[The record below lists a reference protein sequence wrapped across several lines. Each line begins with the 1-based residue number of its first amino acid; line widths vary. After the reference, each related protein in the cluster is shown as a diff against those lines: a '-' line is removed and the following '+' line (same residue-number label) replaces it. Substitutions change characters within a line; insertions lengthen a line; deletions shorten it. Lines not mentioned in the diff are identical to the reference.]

1 MSHRHSV
8 YSLPT
13 CYHNSITQPYTTIR
27 KVAGIISSEGSV
39 SGLSCIV
46 RALSGQRK
54 TDQCD
59 WLDKLLQVSV
69 GQWWW
74 GDCMDMLV
82 VLLMPLMQECVT
94 FNQEITNRTV
104 IFCQA
109 TPSRLL
115 THWTPLVAVV
125 PVCEHQKGFIAS
137 KSTSATDLTLNSY
150 YVYWKHSNG
159 IKPNAIKYEWVRV
172 CL

>member
-54 TDQCD
+54 TDSVTGWTSSCRSVLDNGGEETVWTCWWCCSCSLCKSVSHSIRKSLIEQLSFVKPPQQAVNPLNTTGCCGSSMCTPEGIYSKQIYQC
-59 WLDKLLQVSV
+59 
-69 GQWWW
+69 
-74 GDCMDMLV
+74 
-82 VLLMPLMQECVT
+82 
-94 FNQEITNRTV
+94 N
-104 IFCQA
+104 
-109 TPSRLL
+109 
-115 THWTPLVAVV
+115 
-125 PVCEHQKGFIAS
+125 
-137 KSTSATDLTLNSY
+137 
-150 YVYWKHSNG
+150 
-159 IKPNAIKYEWVRV
+159 
-172 CL
+172 